1 MPPLDMATRSVAS
14 VEDSKMVLP
23 QQMTVDQGTFK
34 GDVSVTTAGS
44 AAVDEAGKRRRSRVL
59 KMRQTRSRNAAAKAQ
74 QIYTSAEDS
83 EDEVCLYRF

>member
-23 QQMTVDQGTFK
+23 QEMTVDHGTLNVK
-34 GDVSVTTAGS
+34 GDASVATTES
-44 AAVDEAGKRRRSRVL
+44 AAVDEAGKRRRSRVM
-59 KMRQTRSRNAAAKAQ
+59 KMRQTRSRNAAGKPQ

-83 EDEVCLYRF
+83 EDEVC